1 VLVIAVVALA
11 LVLAGGIGAGV
22 ALLADSDSGS
32 ESAPEAVCPA
42 TTVAK
47 ETLPSIVTIQASATD
62 ASGSGSGEVIGS
74 GGEIL
79 TNDHVISSAANSGSI
94 TVVFPDGHSELA
106 TIKGR
111 DPQTDLAVLKVSSP
125 KTLRVIP
132 FGASSALLIG
142 QPVVVLGAP
151 LGLSNTVTRGIVSAL
166 DRSVQLPAAGNT
178 TAILAGAIQTDAAI
192 NPGNSGGALVD
203 CRGRLVGV
211 PTAGAVVPGPGGSN
225 GGSIGIG
232 FAIPS
237 DFARRI
243 ADDLIAHGSVTHSS
257 FGIEVV
263 RPVVARQQGAT
274 SGLQVVAIT
283 PGGPSDAA
291 GIQPGDVLTEID
303 GRAVSG
309 AELLQEISVTKR
321 PGETVTVVFLRD
333 GTRHSAK
340 VTLTSQ
346 NPVGP

>member
-1 VLVIAVVALA
+1 
-11 LVLAGGIGAGV
+11 
-22 ALLADSDSGS
+22 
-32 ESAPEAVCPA
+32 
-42 TTVAK
+42 
-47 ETLPSIVTIQASATD
+47 
-62 ASGSGSGEVIGS
+62 
-74 GGEIL
+74 
-79 TNDHVISSAANSGSI
+79 
-94 TVVFPDGHSELA
+94 
-106 TIKGR
+106 
-111 DPQTDLAVLKVSSP
+111 
-125 KTLRVIP
+125 
-132 FGASSALLIG
+132 
-142 QPVVVLGAP
+142 
-151 LGLSNTVTRGIVSAL
+151 
-166 DRSVQLPAAGNT
+166 
-178 TAILAGAIQTDAAI
+178 
-192 NPGNSGGALVD
+192 
-203 CRGRLVGV
+203 

-263 RPVVARQQGAT
+263 RPVVAQQQGAT

-291 GIQPGDVLTEID
+291 GIHPGDVLTEID

-321 PGETVTVVFLRD
+321 PGETVTVVFVRN

-340 VTLTSQ
+340 VTLTSE